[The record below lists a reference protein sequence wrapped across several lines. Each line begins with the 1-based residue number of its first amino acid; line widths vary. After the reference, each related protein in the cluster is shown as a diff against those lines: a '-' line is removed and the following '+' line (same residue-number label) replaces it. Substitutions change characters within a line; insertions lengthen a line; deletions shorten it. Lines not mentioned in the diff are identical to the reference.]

1 MATIPFPDLDSSGA
15 HDVTAVKVPHVADA
29 TALTA
34 LGTTLGTKNVG
45 VLAFQVDTNAMKV
58 WTGTA
63 WRSWATT

>member
-1 MATIPFPDLDSSGA
+1 MPIIPFPELDSSGT
-15 HDVTAVKVPHVADA
+15 HDQTAVKVLQAADS

-34 LGTTLGTKNVG
+34 LGTLLGTKNVG

>member
-1 MATIPFPDLDSSGA
+1 MALIPQPDIDSSGA
-15 HDVTAVKVPHVADA
+15 HDQTAIKVLQAADA

-34 LGTTLGTKNVG
+34 LGTLLGTKQVG
-45 VLAFQVDTNAMKV
+45 VLAFQIDTNAMKV